1 MRGVINLGVVA
12 MISTAVGRVHLRIL
26 CITLLGGEMY
36 VHTLTDSILPLRL
49 CKYYVAQY
57 KSLITHNVSKVVYGQ
72 SEPKNVRVL
81 VVCVDVLSVGQ
92 PHNVSVQFL
101 SH

>member
-12 MISTAVGRVHLRIL
+12 MISTAVGRVHLCIL

-36 VHTLTDSILPLRL
+36 VYTLTDSILPLPL

-57 KSLITHNVSKVVYGQ
+57 KGLKTHNVSKVVHGQ
-72 SEPKNVRVL
+72 SEPKYMCVL
-81 VVCVDVLSVGQ
+81 VVCVDVFSVGQ